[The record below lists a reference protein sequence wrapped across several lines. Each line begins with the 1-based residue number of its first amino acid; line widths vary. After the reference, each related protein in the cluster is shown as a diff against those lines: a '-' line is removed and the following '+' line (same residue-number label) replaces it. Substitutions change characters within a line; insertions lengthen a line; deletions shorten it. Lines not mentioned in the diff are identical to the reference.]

1 MGAAGNQERSA
12 MSQIVVIHDNLK
24 FGFDRDQAGLGYW
37 YCMTNRRTQYGF
49 GSGCVVPR
57 KLWDSIRESAINQGV
72 DPSSISY
79 ARANTVSSAASST
92 NRVSKNR
99 TTKGPGKAGKT
110 SSSRNSNSVFL
121 IFS

>member
-1 MGAAGNQERSA
+1 MP
-12 MSQIVVIHDNLK
+12 QIVVVHDNLK
-24 FGFDRDQAGLGYW
+24 FGFDRDQSGLGYW
-37 YCMTNRRTQYGF
+37 YCLTNRRTQYGF

-79 ARANTVSSAASST
+79 ARASATSSAVSSDTKIGKSSNTKIASKAKKTSKDSS
-92 NRVSKNR
+92 SKND
-99 TTKGPGKAGKT
+99 
-110 SSSRNSNSVFL
+110 NSVFL

>member
-1 MGAAGNQERSA
+1 MP
-12 MSQIVVIHDNLK
+12 QIVVVHDNLK

-57 KLWDSIRESAINQGV
+57 KLWDSIRDSAINQGV
-72 DPSSISY
+72 DPNSISY
-79 ARANTVSSAASST
+79 ARVNATTPGSSSGSK
-92 NRVSKNR
+92 VSKNPN
-99 TTKGPGKAGKT
+99 TKGSGKASKAST
-110 SSSRNSNSVFL
+110 SKNSNSVFL